1 MRPTAV
7 AEWCEATRQEALER
21 VKGNLRGVSR
31 LEYRWK
37 RRYVTVLARDLA
49 LLTAEGESTATTS
62 DGRTFTTPFA

>member
-49 LLTAEGESTATTS
+49 LLTAEGESSPPPA
-62 DGRTFTTPFA
+62 R